1 MINSNV
7 FIFAGGG
14 TGGHLYPGLA
24 VAAELVKL
32 RPDAKIVFACSNRAI
47 DRRILDPLPYAIVPQ
62 PVRPIPSGF
71 AGWVDF
77 ARAWVQS
84 AAQARR
90 MVADLKPQAVL
101 GLGGFAA
108 GPAVRAAAK
117 AGIPCGLLNP
127 DAVPGKANKMLAR
140 YASAI
145 FTQFEETSRCFPAA
159 ARGKIQPLGCPIR
172 TSLLSQRGM
181 DVSSMCLTGVSP
193 VAPPEQQQERCG
205 DGRDKHGQDARAK
218 LTGPACETL
227 GLQPG
232 LSTLLILGGSLG
244 AASINEAIVKLL
256 GDFSALADTWQVLH
270 ITGPDKG
277 GGLASALAGA
287 KISATSMEYCQQM
300 ENAYAAASLVLCRS
314 GASTVAE
321 LAALGLPSVLMPYP
335 YHRDQQQKLN
345 AQGLARAGAA
355 IICEDAKDATA
366 NAQRLRNTLLP
377 LMKDPSQLEKMR
389 QAAIKIA
396 KPNAATDIA
405 HWLTGQG

>member
-1 MINSNV
+1 MHSNL

-77 ARAWVQS
+77 ARAWAKS

-108 GPAVRAAAK
+108 GPVVRAAAK
-117 AGIPCGLLNP
+117 AGIACGLLNP

-140 YASAI
+140 YAAAI

-159 ARGKIQPLGCPIR
+159 ARGKVQPMGCPIR
-172 TSLLSQRGM
+172 TSLL
-181 DVSSMCLTGVSP
+181 TGCGTHV
-193 VAPPEQQQERCG
+193 PEEMRSVE
-205 DGRDKHGQDARAK
+205 ARRI
-218 LTGPACETL
+218 LN
-227 GLQPG
+227 LQPG

-300 ENAYAAASLVLCRS
+300 ETAYAAASLVLCRS

-355 IICEDAKDATA
+355 VICEDAKDATA

-377 LMKDPSQLEKMR
+377 QMKDPSQLEKMR

-396 KPNAATDIA
+396 KPNAAIDIA